1 MDNILNII
9 ESYYT
14 NNLVGFIVDLVLLL
28 AGLIT
33 MGIVLN
39 KKVRKSLA
47 ILCPIICLLVIAA
60 SYLLSLEIIKYTL
73 LCIIT
78 FVVITTLVA
87 SRGVKPVVKQN
98 VSSTKPVKATDDEEI
113 KRCVKEI
120 TEAVDFFASRHIGAL
135 ITFEANESLHAY
147 TEKATKIDSVISEEL
162 LKTIFFPNT
171 ALHDGGVI
179 ICGTRIVSA
188 GTYYPITERSDL
200 PSHYGTRHRAAI
212 GISEKSDAF
221 TIVVSEET
229 GTISTTYG
237 GTITSNQ
244 HTIDLTNTIE
254 KYLKGSEY

>member
-1 MDNILNII
+1 MDKILEII
-9 ESYYT
+9 KNYYA
-14 NNLVGFIVDLVLLL
+14 NNLVGLIVDGVILV
-28 AGLIT
+28 ATLIA
-33 MGIVLN
+33 MALVLN
-39 KKVRKSLA
+39 KKTKKSVA
-47 ILCPIICLLVIAA
+47 IILPFACLIVIAA

-73 LCIIT
+73 LCVIT
-78 FVVITTLVA
+78 FVSITSFVV
-87 SRGVKPVVKQN
+87 SRSVKPVIKQN
-98 VSSTKPVKATDDEEI
+98 TTTNKAVKVNDEEEI
-113 KRCVKEI
+113 KRCVKAI
-120 TEAVDFFASRHIGAL
+120 TEAVDFLASRHIGAL

-188 GTYYPITERSDL
+188 GTYYPITDRSDL
-200 PSHYGTRHRAAI
+200 PSQYGTRHRAAI
-212 GISEKSDAF
+212 GISEKTDAF

-254 KYLKGSEY
+254 KYIKGSDF